1 MESAGCHSRLPA
13 RQVADDSRIHK
24 PLRIGL
30 GQFNPAL
37 GDFAGNIASMRKIY
51 EKALGQG
58 LDLLVFGELSVC
70 GYPPEDLLLKEHF
83 LQDNYSAVKKLAAEC
98 TEMTVVAGFAEGSQG
113 ACYNAAAIMAG
124 GRIEKVYRKRV
135 LPNYGVFD
143 EKRYFQGGAETVAV
157 DIKGI
162 HFIVTICEDIW
173 QGEQLQLFLE
183 GEPKNKFIL
192 NISASPFHIG
202 KIKQRQEILSRC
214 AEMFSCPVGYCNII
228 GGQDELVFD
237 GRSMFVDSA
246 GGLISCA
253 KAFEED
259 LLIAEFAV
267 DENSTIQL
275 KADERAAFE
284 PVEFMQEVYP
294 ALVLGTRDY
303 VRKNGFEKVV
313 VGLSGGIDSSVTA
326 AIAVAALGA
335 ENVTAVT
342 MPSNFNRPE
351 TIADAVKQARNLDIR
366 LLTIPIEPCL
376 NEFHRTLSNVT
387 GWDRDGIAYENLQ
400 ARIRGCILM
409 ALSNQFGWMVLTTGN
424 KSETAV
430 GYATL
435 YGDTAGGFA
444 VIKDV
449 PKTMVYQ
456 IAEYINRTAGREVIP
471 PSVIK
476 RQPTAELRAN
486 QKDTD
491 SLPDYELLDE
501 ILKAYV
507 EQDKSARQL
516 VEQGLAA
523 EEVNRVVRMVDH
535 NEYKRR
541 QSPPGIKITPKAF
554 GRDRRL
560 PITSRYADQTG
571 F

>member
-1 MESAGCHSRLPA
+1 
-13 RQVADDSRIHK
+13 
-24 PLRIGL
+24 LRIGL

-37 GDFAGNIASMRKIY
+37 GDFAGNIKSMRKIY
-51 EKALGQG
+51 EKALRRQ
-58 LDLLVFGELSVC
+58 LDLLVFGELAVC

-98 TEMTVVAGFAEGSQG
+98 PEMAVVAGFAERSQG
-113 ACYNAAAIMAG
+113 VCYNAAAITVE
-124 GRIEKVYRKRV
+124 GRIEKTCRKRV

-143 EKRYFQGGAETVAV
+143 EKRYFEPGTETVAV

-173 QGEQLQLFLE
+173 QPDQLKRFLQAT
-183 GEPKNKFIL
+183 PKNRFIL

-202 KIKQRQEILSRC
+202 KINQRQEILSRC
-214 AEMFSCPVGYCNII
+214 AEMLNCSVGYCNII

-246 GGLISCA
+246 GRVLACA
-253 KAFEED
+253 KGFEED
-259 LLIAEFAV
+259 LLVAELAPDETGAV
-267 DENSTIQL
+267 QL
-275 KADERAAFE
+275 KAVDRPTAE
-284 PVEFMQEVYP
+284 PVELMQEVYL
-294 ALVLGTRDY
+294 ALVLGTSDY

-313 VGLSGGIDSSVTA
+313 LGLSGGIDSSVTA

-335 ENVTAVT
+335 GNVTAVT
-342 MPSNFNRPE
+342 MPSNFSHPE
-351 TIADAVKQARNLDIR
+351 TIADAARQAQNLGIR
-366 LLTIPIEPCL
+366 LLTVPIERCL
-376 NEFHRTLSNVT
+376 NEFHRTLSDVT
-387 GWDRDGIAYENLQ
+387 GWDRNGIAYENLQ

-430 GYATL
+430 GYTTL

-456 IAEYINRTAGREVIP
+456 IAEYINHTADREVIP
-471 PSVIK
+471 VSVIK
-476 RQPTAELRAN
+476 RPPTAELRPN

-491 SLPDYELLDE
+491 TLPDYQLLDT

-516 VEQGLAA
+516 VEQGLPA

-541 QSPPGIKITPKAF
+541 QSPPGVKITPKAF

-560 PITSRYADQTG
+560 PITSRYADQTSP
-571 F
+571 

>member
-1 MESAGCHSRLPA
+1 L
-13 RQVADDSRIHK
+13 
-24 PLRIGL
+24 LRVGL

-37 GDFAGNIASMRKIY
+37 GDFAGNIESMRKIY
-51 EKALGQG
+51 EKALRQR
-58 LDLLVFGELSVC
+58 LDLLVFGELAVC
-70 GYPPEDLLLKEHF
+70 GYPPEDLLLKDHF
-83 LQDNYSAVKKLAAEC
+83 LQDNYSAVEKLAAEC
-98 TEMTVVAGFAEGSQG
+98 TEMTIVAGFAERSQEG
-113 ACYNAAAIMAG
+113 CYNAAAIMAG
-124 GRIEKVYRKRV
+124 GQIEKVYRKRV

-143 EKRYFQGGAETVAV
+143 EKRYFQPGAETVAV
-157 DIKGI
+157 DIKGV

-173 QGEQLQLFLE
+173 QGEQLQRFLE
-183 GEPKNKFIL
+183 GVPKRKFIL

-202 KIKQRQEILSRC
+202 KINQRQETLSRC
-214 AEMFSCPVGYCNII
+214 AAMFNCPVGYCNII

-237 GRSMFVDSA
+237 GRSMFVDST
-246 GGLISCA
+246 GRVISCA

-259 LLIAEFAV
+259 LLITELDS
-267 DENSTIQL
+267 DETGAIQL
-275 KADERAAFE
+275 KADDKSAFE
-284 PVEFMQEVYP
+284 PVELMEEVYP

-313 VGLSGGIDSSVTA
+313 LGLSGGIDSSVTT
-326 AIAVAALGA
+326 AIAVAALGP

-342 MPSNFNRPE
+342 MPSNFNHPE
-351 TIADAVKQARNLDIR
+351 TIADAVRQAQNLGIR

-376 NEFHRTLSNVT
+376 NEFHRTLSDVT

-430 GYATL
+430 GYTTL

-449 PKTMVYQ
+449 HKTMVYR
-456 IAEYINRTAGREVIP
+456 IAEYINRTTGREVIP
-471 PSVIK
+471 ASVIK
-476 RQPTAELRAN
+476 RQPTAELRPN

-501 ILKAYV
+501 ILKSYV
-507 EQDKSARQL
+507 EQDRSARQL
-516 VEQGLAA
+516 VEQGLPA

-560 PITSRYADQTG
+560 PITSRYTDQTSP
-571 F
+571 